1 MVPCLN
7 RQAVQIQD
15 VIASPFYMC
24 CITTS
29 FYFGFPVER
38 RVSTASE
45 YVNVEGILDRYLFR
59 FRSTMRDTSGFL
71 AKSCLPRVL
80 LDKNVIQESA
90 SSVPA

>member
-15 VIASPFYMC
+15 VIASPFYTC

-45 YVNVEGILDRYLFR
+45 YVNVEGILDIFFVFVRPCAILPASWPSHVYPGFYL
-59 FRSTMRDTSGFL
+59 
-71 AKSCLPRVL
+71 
-80 LDKNVIQESA
+80 I
-90 SSVPA
+90 